1 MDLPIALAIFAILVL
16 IATLAAWGLRRRAL
30 FRSALAHRGWQTIRS
45 GDETTVSP
53 TGGDWTLTTSR
64 SFAAQM
70 SPPSTRVVVS
80 TWTSPIPRTPGP
92 AMVAGPAPPPEL
104 RDLTVALLGSATPA
118 MTRWLGIDRVS
129 GGRPLVPLSEVDDR
143 LLAFATDGYRP
154 AGQLTGVADAISAW
168 CSVNRSEREQPAVS
182 IDDTGICV
190 RVRVDVLRSVQQID
204 AFVELGLRCRDSL
217 GPPVA

>member
-1 MDLPIALAIFAILVL
+1 MDLLTAFAVFAVGVL
-16 IATLAAWGLRRRAL
+16 LATLAVWWMRRRAEL
-30 FRSALAHRGWQTIRS
+30 RSALAHRGWQTTRS

-53 TGGDWTLTTSR
+53 NSGDWTITISQ

-70 SPPSTRVVVS
+70 SPPSSRVVVS
-80 TWTSPIPRTPGP
+80 TWTSLVPRAQGA

-129 GGRPLVPLSEVDDR
+129 GGRPLVPLSGVDDR

-154 AGQLTGVADAISAW
+154 MGRLTGVADAISAW

-204 AFVELGLRCRDSL
+204 SFVGLGLRCRDSL
-217 GPPVA
+217 GRSLA

>member
-1 MDLPIALAIFAILVL
+1 MDLLTVFAILAALVL
-16 IATLAAWGLRRRAL
+16 AATLAVWWMRRRAA
-30 FRSALAHRGWQTIRS
+30 FRSALAQRGWQSVRS
-45 GDETTVSP
+45 GDETTVVP
-53 TGGDWTLTTSR
+53 TSGDWTITTSR